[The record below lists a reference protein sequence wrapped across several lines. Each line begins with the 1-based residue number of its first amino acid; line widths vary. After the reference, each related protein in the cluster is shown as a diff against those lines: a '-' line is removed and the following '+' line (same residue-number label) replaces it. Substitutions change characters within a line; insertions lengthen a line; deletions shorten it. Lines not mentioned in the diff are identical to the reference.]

1 MCVLTKCWQLTEPEL
16 MLMVGKTGQ
25 CSQLTKSLICAED
38 DFEQIHTYIESKINL
53 ETFVIKADFCMVLCG
68 I

>member
-1 MCVLTKCWQLTEPEL
+1 